1 MTLAATATLYP
12 RKCLYVIFA
21 PYFSVSMNWWSK
33 STSYISPFLRY
44 PIESKALISREL
56 SVSAVL
62 KS

>member
-1 MTLAATATLYP
+1 
-12 RKCLYVIFA
+12 
-21 PYFSVSMNWWSK
+21 MNWWSK